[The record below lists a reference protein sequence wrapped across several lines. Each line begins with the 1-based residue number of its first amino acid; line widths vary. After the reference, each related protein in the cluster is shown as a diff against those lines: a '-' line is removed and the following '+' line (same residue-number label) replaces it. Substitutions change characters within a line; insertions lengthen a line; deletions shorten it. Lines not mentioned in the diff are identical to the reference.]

1 MIDINNKEISFLI
14 GVVRE
19 ASLLA
24 INIQSSLVNE
34 TMTKGDKSPVTVA
47 DFAVQAL
54 IAKKLIEE
62 FPDDP
67 LVGEENS
74 NLLQKTEEKGN
85 LASITKFISNHFPD
99 TTPEEAI
106 SWIDHGNG
114 EPTNRFWTLDPI
126 DGTKGFLRGEQY
138 AIALALIIDSEVKLG
153 VLGCPNLTKGHIQD
167 IGGSGSI
174 IIAEKGNGAWLTSLT
189 ESDNLTKIQV
199 SSISDP
205 PKARFL
211 RSAEAGHTNV
221 SKLDLIGKT
230 MGVKSAPVRL
240 DSQAKY
246 AILASGYGELIF
258 RLISDKMPNYKE
270 KIWDQAAGSIIVEE
284 AGGKVTD
291 LDGKALDFNQGR
303 TLAKNRGV
311 LASNIH
317 LHDNAL
323 DAIKAVQ
330 A

>member
-14 GVVRE
+14 RVVRE

-24 INIQSSLVNE
+24 KNIQSSLVGE

-54 IAKKLIEE
+54 IAKNLIEE

-74 NLLQKTEEKGN
+74 NLLQRPEEKGN
-85 LASITKFISNHFPD
+85 LTSITEFISNHFPD
-99 TTPEEAI
+99 ITPEEVI

-153 VLGCPNLTKGHIQD
+153 ILGCPNLAKGHIQD

-174 IIAEKGNGAWLTSLT
+174 IIAEKGNGAWLIPLS
-189 ESDNLTKIQV
+189 ESDKLTKIQV

-205 PKARFL
+205 SKARFL
-211 RSAEAGHTNV
+211 RSAEARHTNV

-270 KIWDQAAGSIIVEE
+270 KIWDQAAGSIIAEE
-284 AGGKVTD
+284 AGGRVTD

-303 TLAKNRGV
+303 TLAKNRGI

-317 LHDNAL
+317 LHNNAL